1 MGTPWETLDESLR
14 DQVRASV
21 ERYAAARPMLEH
33 VAEAMRIRIESLFDE
48 TETNPLFV
56 VTRVKTVESF
66 RDKASRMLVG
76 EEGETAALEFPNPLR
91 EVHDLVG
98 VRVIVKLPHEIREA
112 ANLIK
117 RRRSDFD
124 CRSDREKDIGSVES
138 GTYGYSSRHLIL
150 KTRGEEVV
158 RDFQAQL
165 GGDVKITGNFVFEVQ
180 IRTILSHAWSEI
192 EHDIRFKNAEP
203 RAWSPHIDRQFTATA
218 AMLEAVEDQFSELH
232 DRFQTVTGF
241 WDAEGEGREL
251 LGAERIQF
259 IWQTLLPHVD
269 RKSDDDWG
277 WAAEL
282 LAAHGLSRTREF
294 AALLQPNVITSVRAA
309 LDHRYSPGPDRL
321 LDDVLLWH
329 FGTTHIDATSGGD
342 AHRADSLRRRL
353 VQMDAYRI
361 KQAEEKTV
369 PAPAAGPMASA
380 AGRAAGPAAVPMGD
394 GPKADPKV
402 EPKAE
407 GKGSARSGV
416 VKADAQPAK
425 GTNARS

>member
-1 MGTPWETLDESLR
+1 MREE
-14 DQVRASV
+14 VAASV
-21 ERYAAARPMLEH
+21 ERYAKARPMLEH
-33 VAEAMRIRIESLFDE
+33 VAEAMRSRISSLFEE
-48 TETNPLFV
+48 TETSPLFV
-56 VTRVKTVESF
+56 VSRVKGVESF
-66 RDKASRMLVG
+66 RDKASRMLAA
-76 EEGETAALEFPNPLR
+76 EEDGGAPALEFPSPLR
-91 EVHDLVG
+91 EIHDLVG
-98 VRVIVKLPHEIREA
+98 VRVIVKLPYEIRDA

-158 RDFQAQL
+158 RDFQAVL
-165 GGDVKITGNFVFEVQ
+165 GGDIKITGNFVFEVQ

-218 AMLEAVEDQFSELH
+218 AMLEAAEDQFSELH
-232 DRFQTVTGF
+232 ERFETVTGF
-241 WDAEGEGREL
+241 WDAEGEGAVPL
-251 LGAERIQF
+251 SAARIQF
-259 IWQTLLPHVD
+259 IWRTLLPHVD

-282 LAAHGLSRTREF
+282 VAAHGLSSTRQF
-294 AALLQPNVITSVRAA
+294 AELLQPGVITSVRAA

-329 FGTTHIDATSGGD
+329 FGAEHIKATSGGD

-353 VQMDAYRI
+353 AQMDAYRH
-361 KQAEEKTV
+361 KLAPKSAPKT
-369 PAPAAGPMASA
+369 APAGEP
-380 AGRAAGPAAVPMGD
+380 GD
-394 GPKADPKV
+394 APR
-402 EPKAE
+402 
-407 GKGSARSGV
+407 KGQ
-416 VKADAQPAK
+416 DETPE
-425 GTNARS
+425 

>member
-14 DQVRASV
+14 EDVNASV
-21 ERYAAARPMLEH
+21 KLYAQARPMLEH
-33 VAEAMRIRIESLFDE
+33 VADSMRARIETLFDD
-48 TETNPLFV
+48 TENNPLFIV
-56 VTRVKTVESF
+56 GRVKTVESF

-76 EEGETAALEFPNPLR
+76 EESEPPALEFPNPLR
-91 EVHDLVG
+91 EIHDLVG

-158 RDFQAQL
+158 RDFQAKL
-165 GGDVKITGNFVFEVQ
+165 GGDVRITGNFVFEVQ

-232 DRFQTVTGF
+232 ERFQTVTGF
-241 WDAEGEGREL
+241 WDAEGEGAVE

-294 AALLQPNVITSVRAA
+294 AELLQPSVITSVRAA

-329 FGTTHIDATSGGD
+329 FGTTHIRATSGGD

-353 VQMDAYRI
+353 VQMDAYRT
-361 KQAEEKTV
+361 KHAEANLSV
-369 PAPAAGPMASA
+369 VRSAGALAPAVLPASPEPRQA
-380 AGRAAGPAAVPMGD
+380 PRQEAKD
-394 GPKADPKV
+394 TPKPQS
-402 EPKAE
+402 
-407 GKGSARSGV
+407 KGSTT
-416 VKADAQPAK
+416 KP
-425 GTNARS
+425 

>member
-14 DQVRASV
+14 KEVTASV

-33 VAEAMRIRIESLFDE
+33 VAESMRARISSLFEE
-48 TETNPLFV
+48 TENPPLFV
-56 VTRVKTVESF
+56 VSRVKTEASF
-66 RDKASRMLVG
+66 RDKASRMLAA
-76 EEGETAALEFPNPLR
+76 EDEGGTPVLEFPNPLR
-91 EVHDLVG
+91 EIHDLVG

-158 RDFQAQL
+158 RDFQAML

-218 AMLEAVEDQFSELH
+218 AMLEAAEDQFSELH
-232 DRFQTVTGF
+232 ERFETVTGF
-241 WDAEGEGREL
+241 WDVDGEGAVPL
-251 LGAERIQF
+251 SASRIQL

-282 LAAHGLSRTREF
+282 VAAHGLDVTRQF
-294 AALLQPNVITSVRAA
+294 AELLQPSVITSVRAA

-329 FGTTHIDATSGGD
+329 FGAEHIKATSGGD

-353 VQMDAYRI
+353 AQMDAYRH
-361 KQAEEKTV
+361 KFSPK
-369 PAPAAGPMASA
+369 PAPKN
-380 AGRAAGPAAVPMGD
+380 VPKG
-394 GPKADPKV
+394 
-402 EPKAE
+402 EPKDGSSK
-407 GKGSARSGV
+407 GKGAI
-416 VKADAQPAK
+416 PA
-425 GTNARS
+425 